1 MKDFSLIPDKQVLY
15 RDEYFFIIE
24 DSFPVSPGHLL
35 IISNRMVTDYFELAK
50 TEQSAL
56 HQCILKA
63 KEIIE
68 NKYKP
73 DGYNIGMN
81 CGSIAG
87 QTVMHFHCHVIPRY
101 KGDMSDPRG
110 GVRGVIPDKMNY
122 TF

>member
-1 MKDFSLIPDKQVLY
+1 VKDFSLIPDKQVLY

-35 IISNRMVTDYFELAK
+35 IISNRVVTDYFKLSK

-56 HQCILKA
+56 HQCIRKA

-110 GVRGVIPDKMNY
+110 GVRGVIPEKMKY
-122 TF
+122 